1 MSLIADLTASVNAVR
16 PGRTRMRNFDMPL
29 AIAASTLLL
38 LGLLMVYS
46 ASIALADGPRY
57 ASYGRYYF
65 VIRHGL
71 FISAG
76 LVAAAVVL
84 AVPIRVWQRLAV
96 PLFVVAMVLLVAVLI
111 PGIGR
116 EVNGAHRWIPLGPLN
131 FQPSELMKLA
141 ALLYAADYTVR
152 KQEHMQAFARG
163 FLPMA
168 FALAGVGML
177 LLLEPDLGAFM
188 VIVAIAIGILFLGGI
203 NGKYFSSLLAVLVG
217 TFLMLIWLSP
227 WRRARLFAYLDPW
240 NEDNA
245 YGSAYQLSHSLIAL
259 GRGEWLGVGLG
270 ASVEKLHYLPEAH
283 TDFLMAVVGE
293 ELGFAG
299 VMLVISLFAIIVYR
313 GFDIGRQAIAM
324 ERTFAGLVA
333 HGVAMWFGVQA
344 FINMGVCLGL
354 LPTKGLTLPLMSY
367 GGSGVVMNLCALAM
381 LIRVDV
387 ENRIMMRGDG
397 YDRVVAHHPHHGR
410 RHRRPHH
417 ARPGRGRCAAPARLA
432 RAVAGQSRQDGRQAG
447 AAARHRAGAAAFR
460 RRARQGRGCTAEAAV
475 PAGARLCAGLVA
487 VVGGAAGRSAGHGRL
502 CRLSRRRHR
511 GATRHAA
518 GGART
523 ERRGRH
529 RQQVAGAHG
538 PSRLEWFSRRAAQ
551 GRGHG

>member
-1 MSLIADLTASVNAVR
+1 MSLFAELTASVNAVR
-16 PGRTRMRNFDMPL
+16 PGRTRMRNCDMPL
-29 AIAASTLLL
+29 IMAAATLLM

-46 ASIALADGPRY
+46 ASIGLADGPRY

-65 VIRHGL
+65 ILRHGI
-71 FISAG
+71 FMGTGVVAG
-76 LVAAAVVL
+76 LVVL
-84 AVPIRVWQRLAV
+84 AVPVRVWQRVAV
-96 PLFVVAMVLLVAVLI
+96 PLFMVSLAMLAAVLV

-116 EVNGAHRWIPLGPLN
+116 EVNGAHRWIPLGPIN

-141 ALLYAADYTVR
+141 AVLYAADYTVR

-168 FALAGVGML
+168 CALGGVGLL

-203 NGKYFSSLLAVLVG
+203 NGKYFSSLLGVLMG
-217 TFLMLIWLSP
+217 TFLLLIWASP

-240 NEDNA
+240 NEANA

-259 GRGEWLGVGLG
+259 GRGEWFGVGLG
-270 ASVEKLHYLPEAH
+270 ASIEKLHYLPEAH

-299 VMLVISLFAIIVYR
+299 VMLVIALFAIVVQR

-367 GGSGVVMNLCALAM
+367 GGSGIVMNLCALALM
-381 LIRVDV
+381 LRVDI
-387 ENRIMMRGDG
+387 ENRIMMRGG
-397 YDRVVAHHPHHGR
+397 RV
-410 RHRRPHH
+410 
-417 ARPGRGRCAAPARLA
+417 
-432 RAVAGQSRQDGRQAG
+432 
-447 AAARHRAGAAAFR
+447 
-460 RRARQGRGCTAEAAV
+460 
-475 PAGARLCAGLVA
+475 
-487 VVGGAAGRSAGHGRL
+487 
-502 CRLSRRRHR
+502 
-511 GATRHAA
+511 
-518 GGART
+518 
-523 ERRGRH
+523 
-529 RQQVAGAHG
+529 
-538 PSRLEWFSRRAAQ
+538 
-551 GRGHG
+551 